1 MNVKRTRM
9 ANCLTA
15 LGAAAIFG
23 ALATAARAQDRPRY
37 NPDITR
43 GEVASFDRYLDR
55 HPEVAR
61 ELAAR
66 PELVNDPHFLAS
78 HPGFRGFMAGHPGV
92 REEIH
97 ESPGRLMYRERRYE
111 WSRGQAHPLATTDRY
126 LDGHP
131 RTAGQLER
139 HPGLVDD
146 PGYVASHPGLHEYVA
161 SHPVARADWETHPY
175 RYMNREG
182 KYDRTH

>member
-1 MNVKRTRM
+1 MRSKRLV
-9 ANCLTA
+9 NGLTA

-23 ALATAARAQDRPRY
+23 AIATGARAQDRPGY

-61 ELAAR
+61 QLAAR
-66 PELVNDPHFLAS
+66 PDLVNDPRFLAA

-97 ESPGRLMYRERRYE
+97 ESPGRFMYREGHYE
-111 WSRGQAHPLATTDRY
+111 WNRESAHPLATTDRY
-126 LDGHP
+126 LDSHP
-131 RTAGQLER
+131 RVAGQLER
-139 HPGLVDD
+139 HPDLVDD
-146 PGYVASHPGLHEYVA
+146 PKYVASHPGLHDYLA
-161 SHPVARADWETHPY
+161 SHPVARADWKTHPY
-175 RYMNREG
+175 RYMNRET
-182 KYDRTH
+182 KYDRAH